1 MEIFHTLIFT
11 KTYMMK
17 NLIPLIILSF
27 LISACSKGG
36 SNADSLEFLEAE
48 NELVPIS
55 RQSNFAPPMPLPEL
69 QKQETQK
76 KKIIKDGRM
85 GLKVKNL
92 SSTKRRVDS
101 LLLRFNAY
109 YETENFNNN
118 DRESSYNLKIR
129 VPSMKFE
136 VFVNQIGEGNGQ
148 ILYKTIDA
156 RDVTDQFI
164 DLETRLKNKKAY
176 LKQYAELLK
185 RANKIKEI
193 LEIQEKI
200 RVLEEEIESTTGRLK
215 YLSDQV
221 DYSSLELGIFQQKEY
236 KHQPQERD
244 SFFEQLKQ
252 SISNGWYGFVDFM
265 LYMVSI
271 WPFWLVFGVIV
282 YFLRKINKRRKRKQL
297 AKKE

>member
-1 MEIFHTLIFT
+1 
-11 KTYMMK
+11 MMK
-17 NLIPLIILSF
+17 NLIPLIFLAF
-27 LISACSKGG
+27 LISACGNGG
-36 SNADSLEFLEAE
+36 SDTANLEFMEAE
-48 NELVPIS
+48 YEMVPIS
-55 RQSNFAPPMPLPEL
+55 RQSNFAPPMPLPEI

-92 SSTKRRVDS
+92 NSTKRRVDS

-109 YETENFNNN
+109 YENENFNNN

-129 VPSMKFE
+129 VPSAKFDD
-136 VFVNQIGEGNGQ
+136 FVNQIGVGDGQ
-148 ILYKTIDA
+148 ILYKSIDA

-164 DLETRLKNKKAY
+164 DLETRLKNKQAY
-176 LKQYAELLK
+176 LKQYADLLK

-221 DYSSLELGIFQQKEY
+221 DYSTLDLYINQQKEY
-236 KHQPQERD
+236 KHQPKERD

-252 SISNGWYGFVDFM
+252 SLSNGWFGFVDFM
-265 LYMVSI
+265 LFMVSI
-271 WPFWLVFGVIV
+271 WPFCLVFGVIV

-297 AKKE
+297 AKKEQ

>member
-1 MEIFHTLIFT
+1 
-11 KTYMMK
+11 MK
-17 NLIPLIILSF
+17 NLIPLIILAF
-27 LISACSKGG
+27 LISACGNGG
-36 SNADSLEFLEAE
+36 SGTANLEFMEAE
-48 NELVPIS
+48 EEMIPIS
-55 RQSNFAPPMPLPEL
+55 RQSNFAPPMPLPGL

-85 GLKVKNL
+85 GLRVKNL
-92 SSTKRRVDS
+92 NSTKRRVDS
-101 LLLRFNAY
+101 LLVRFNAY
-109 YETENFNNN
+109 YENENFNNN

-129 VPSMKFE
+129 VPSAKFE
-136 VFVNQIGEGNGQ
+136 VFVNQIGEGEGQ
-148 ILYKTIDA
+148 ILYKSIDA

-176 LKQYAELLK
+176 LKQYADLLK

-200 RVLEEEIESTTGRLK
+200 RVLEEEIESTIGRLK

-221 DYSSLELGIFQQKEY
+221 DYSTLDLYINQQKEY

-244 SFFEQLKQ
+244 SFFEQFKQ
-252 SISNGWYGFVDFM
+252 SLSNGWFGFVDFM

-271 WPFWLVFGVIV
+271 WPFWLIIGLLI
-282 YFLRKINKRRKRKQL
+282 YFLRKLNKRRKKRQL
-297 AKKE
+297 EKKEE